1 MTSEAVSVV
10 VVFGVVVL
18 SVVVVS
24 VGVVVV
30 DVGVVVAVV
39 VVGVPVVV
47 EVEFTETTG
56 VVVLSVVKNV
66 GWGVGVVE
74 LSAGEFVL

>member
-30 DVGVVVAVV
+30 DVGVVVALVV
-39 VVGVPVVV
+39 AGVPVVV

-56 VVVLSVVKNV
+56 VVVLSVVKDV
-66 GWGVGVVE
+66 GWGFDVVTVAA
-74 LSAGEFVL
+74 LVVV